1 MFCCVHL
8 NLEPAHLLKY
18 VWLRISVL
26 ISLLELW
33 SEPLHTERAMV
44 DINVQLGYEHAAF
57 CEYLLMI
64 EVTTLD

>member
-1 MFCCVHL
+1 M
-8 NLEPAHLLKY
+8 KY